1 MRDEQSNKRSWILV
15 GTWFGTIVLLGVLKR
30 VLEPGRLQ
38 AAALLEPRLLPPSTN
53 QGRPRGRP

>member
-30 VLEPGRLQ
+30 VLERQKPG
-38 AAALLEPRLLPPSTN
+38 
-53 QGRPRGRP
+53 